1 MYYLYIRHFVN
12 KIIERLMKMA
22 KVVPFKGY
30 RYNTD
35 VFKNLNDVT
44 APPYDIIS
52 KEEQQ
57 ELYNKNEQ
65 NIIRVDFGMDFDTD
79 TEDNNRYTRSGEYLK
94 KWIDEQTL
102 KQDDEPAFYIYEQ
115 VFSLA
120 SGKAPHSLKGILS
133 LVELREFADNVVLPH
148 EFTISKAKKDRLML
162 MRETGANT
170 SPIYSLYLD
179 EDEKIASIIEK
190 NSESEPD
197 ISFETSEGVLQNI
210 WILKDKN
217 VNAKITE
224 LFEDKKLFIADGH
237 HRYETALNYRR
248 ERHEADGTPIGSK
261 DYDYVM
267 MMLVSMSN
275 SGLFVFPT
283 HRLIHDVEKF
293 DETLIISLLTEE
305 FAASKIYFT
314 EGDYASIITER
325 LANTVDEK
333 LFAMYTGGNYY
344 YLLELKDLK
353 TIDDAIDNMSD
364 AFKHLDVTILHKLI
378 LERYLGIDE
387 ENMINQT
394 NLTYMRDA
402 SETIQAVKDGKYQCA
417 FLINPTK
424 ISEIKNVALA
434 NEKMPQKSTYFWPKL
449 VTGLV
454 INKFD
459 D

>member
-1 MYYLYIRHFVN
+1 MYYLYIRRFVN

-79 TEDNNRYTRSGEYLK
+79 TNDNNRYTRSGEYLK

-133 LVELREFADNVVLPH
+133 LVELREFSDNVVLPH
-148 EFTISKAKKDRLML
+148 EFTISKAKKDRLEL

-190 NSESEPD
+190 NSESKPD

-217 VNAKITE
+217 INAKITE

-261 DYDYVM
+261 DYDYIM

-293 DETLIISLLTEE
+293 DETLIVSLLTEE